1 MAKATNRGIVIL
13 YQGQSLTKDVE
24 EAILKI
30 IAPFT
35 YGNEGK
41 ADVFQLN
48 ANNLAL
54 AAAGQAQ
61 RGKLIYLNV
70 KSNTPEVK
78 TPEVKAADLVGIT
91 FEKQLKDEDPVL
103 FVLRVSSVVNAA
115 KNDGSD
121 GSIALIRAL
130 KIAAKP
136 GFSFSVGSE
145 ILEKYHLTSQA
156 LEIIRRVLKAN
167 DIL

>member
-24 EAILKI
+24 EAIVKI

-61 RGKLIYLNV
+61 RGKLIYFNV
-70 KSNTPEVK
+70 KSDTPE
-78 TPEVKAADLVGIT
+78 TKAADLIGIT

-136 GFSFSVGSE
+136 GFSFLVGSE

-156 LEIIRRVLKAN
+156 IEIIRRVLTAN
-167 DIL
+167 NIPYE

>member
-61 RGKLIYLNV
+61 RGKLIYFNV
-70 KSNTPEVK
+70 KSDTPEI
-78 TPEVKAADLVGIT
+78 KAADLIGIT

-103 FVLRVSSVVNAA
+103 FVLRVSSAVNAA
-115 KNDGSD
+115 KNDASD
-121 GSIALIRAL
+121 GAVALIRAL

-167 DIL
+167 DIPYE

>member
-1 MAKATNRGIVIL
+1 MAKATNRGLVIL

-61 RGKLIYLNV
+61 RGKLIYFNV
-70 KSNTPEVK
+70 KSDTPEI
-78 TPEVKAADLVGIT
+78 KAADIIGIT

-103 FVLRVSSVVNAA
+103 FVLRVSSAVNAA
-115 KNDGSD
+115 KNDASD
-121 GSIALIRAL
+121 GAVALIRAL

-167 DIL
+167 DIPYE

>member
-24 EAILKI
+24 EAIVKI

-61 RGKLIYLNV
+61 RGKLIYFNV
-70 KSNTPEVK
+70 KSD
-78 TPEVKAADLVGIT
+78 TPEVKAADLIGIT

-115 KNDGSD
+115 KNDGSN

-136 GFSFSVGSE
+136 GFGFSVGSE

-167 DIL
+167 DIPYE

>member
-13 YQGQSLTKDVE
+13 YQGQSLTKNVE

-30 IAPFT
+30 IAPFA

-48 ANNLAL
+48 ANDLAL
-54 AAAGQAQ
+54 AAAGQVQ
-61 RGKLIYLNV
+61 RSKLIYFNV
-70 KSNTPEVK
+70 KSD
-78 TPEVKAADLVGIT
+78 TPEVKAADLIGIT
-91 FEKQLKDEDPVL
+91 FEKQLKDEDPILLVM
-103 FVLRVSSVVNAA
+103 RVSSAINAA

-167 DIL
+167 DIPYE

>member
-61 RGKLIYLNV
+61 RGKLIYFNV
-70 KSNTPEVK
+70 KSDTPEI
-78 TPEVKAADLVGIT
+78 KAADIIGIT

-103 FVLRVSSVVNAA
+103 FVLRISSAVNAA
-115 KNDGSD
+115 KNDVSD
-121 GSIALIRAL
+121 GAVALIRAL

-167 DIL
+167 DIPYE

>member
-24 EAILKI
+24 EAIVKI

-61 RGKLIYLNV
+61 RGKLIYFNV
-70 KSNTPEVK
+70 KSD
-78 TPEVKAADLVGIT
+78 TPEVKAADLIGIT
-91 FEKQLKDEDPVL
+91 FEKQLKDEDPILLVM
-103 FVLRVSSVVNAA
+103 RISSAINAA
-115 KNDGSD
+115 KNNGSD

-136 GFSFSVGSE
+136 GFGFSVGSE

-156 LEIIRRVLKAN
+156 IEIIRRVLTAN
-167 DIL
+167 NIPYE

>member
-1 MAKATNRGIVIL
+1 MTKATNRGIVIL

-61 RGKLIYLNV
+61 RGKLIYFNV
-70 KSNTPEVK
+70 KPD
-78 TPEVKAADLVGIT
+78 TPEVKAADLIGIT

-115 KNDGSD
+115 KNDSSD
-121 GSIALIRAL
+121 GAVALIRAL

-167 DIL
+167 EIPYE

>member
-24 EAILKI
+24 EAIVKI

-61 RGKLIYLNV
+61 RGKLIYFNV
-70 KSNTPEVK
+70 KSDTPE
-78 TPEVKAADLVGIT
+78 TKAADLIGIT

-115 KNDGSD
+115 KNNGSD

-156 LEIIRRVLKAN
+156 IEIIRRVLTAN
-167 DIL
+167 NIPYE

>member
-61 RGKLIYLNV
+61 RGKLIYFNV
-70 KSNTPEVK
+70 KSD
-78 TPEVKAADLVGIT
+78 TPEVKAADLIGIT
-91 FEKQLKDEDPVL
+91 FEKQLKDEDPILLVM
-103 FVLRVSSVVNAA
+103 RISSAINAA

-121 GSIALIRAL
+121 GAIALIRAL

-145 ILEKYHLTSQA
+145 ILEKYHLTSRA
-156 LEIIRRVLKAN
+156 LEIIRRVLTAN
-167 DIL
+167 NIPYE

>member
-24 EAILKI
+24 EAIVKI

-61 RGKLIYLNV
+61 RGKIIYFNV
-70 KSNTPEVK
+70 KSDTPEA
-78 TPEVKAADLVGIT
+78 KAADIIGIT

-103 FVLRVSSVVNAA
+103 LVMRISSAINAA

-156 LEIIRRVLKAN
+156 IEIIRRVLTAN
-167 DIL
+167 NIPYE

>member
-24 EAILKI
+24 EAIVKI

-61 RGKLIYLNV
+61 RSKLIYFNV
-70 KSNTPEVK
+70 KSDTPEA
-78 TPEVKAADLVGIT
+78 KAADLIGIT

-136 GFSFSVGSE
+136 GFGFSVGSE

-156 LEIIRRVLKAN
+156 IEIIRRVLTAN
-167 DIL
+167 NIPYE

>member
-24 EAILKI
+24 EAIVKI

-61 RGKLIYLNV
+61 RGKLIYFNV
-70 KSNTPEVK
+70 KSDTPEI
-78 TPEVKAADLVGIT
+78 KAADIIGIT
-91 FEKQLKDEDPVL
+91 FEKQLKDEDPILLVM
-103 FVLRVSSVVNAA
+103 RISSAINAA
-115 KNDGSD
+115 KNNGSD

-136 GFSFSVGSE
+136 GFGFSVGSE

-156 LEIIRRVLKAN
+156 IEIIRRVLIAN
-167 DIL
+167 NIPYE

>member
-54 AAAGQAQ
+54 AAAVQAK
-61 RGKLIYLNV
+61 RAKLICSNV
-70 KSNTPEVK
+70 KSVSP
-78 TPEVKAADLVGIT
+78 PEVKAADLIGIT
-91 FEKQLKDEDPVL
+91 FEKQLKDEDPILLVM
-103 FVLRVSSVVNAA
+103 RISSAINAA

-167 DIL
+167 DIPYE

>member
-24 EAILKI
+24 EAIVKI

-61 RGKLIYLNV
+61 RGKLIYFNV
-70 KSNTPEVK
+70 KSDTTEA
-78 TPEVKAADLVGIT
+78 KAADLIGIT

-115 KNDGSD
+115 KNDVSD

-156 LEIIRRVLKAN
+156 IEIIRRVLTAN
-167 DIL
+167 NIPYE

>member
-61 RGKLIYLNV
+61 RGKLIYFNV
-70 KSNTPEVK
+70 KSD
-78 TPEVKAADLVGIT
+78 TPEVKAADLIGIT

-115 KNDGSD
+115 KNDASD

-167 DIL
+167 DIPYE

>member
-13 YQGQSLTKDVE
+13 YQGQSLTKNVE

-30 IAPFT
+30 IAPFA

-48 ANNLAL
+48 ANDLAL
-54 AAAGQAQ
+54 AAAGQVQ
-61 RGKLIYLNV
+61 RSKLIYFNV
-70 KSNTPEVK
+70 KSD
-78 TPEVKAADLVGIT
+78 TPEVKAADLIGIT
-91 FEKQLKDEDPVL
+91 FEKQLKDEDPILLVM
-103 FVLRVSSVVNAA
+103 RISSAINAA

-167 DIL
+167 DIPYE

>member
-24 EAILKI
+24 EAIVKI

-61 RGKLIYLNV
+61 RGKLIYFNV
-70 KSNTPEVK
+70 KSD
-78 TPEVKAADLVGIT
+78 TPEVKAADLIGIT
-91 FEKQLKDEDPVL
+91 FEKQLKDEDPILLVM
-103 FVLRVSSVVNAA
+103 RISSVINAA

-136 GFSFSVGSE
+136 GFGFSVGSE

-156 LEIIRRVLKAN
+156 IEIIRRVLTAN
-167 DIL
+167 NIPYE

>member
-61 RGKLIYLNV
+61 RGKLIYFNV
-70 KSNTPEVK
+70 KSDTA
-78 TPEVKAADLVGIT
+78 EVKAADLIGIT

-115 KNDGSD
+115 KNNGSD

-145 ILEKYHLTSQA
+145 ILEKYHITSQA

-167 DIL
+167 DIPYE

>member
-61 RGKLIYLNV
+61 RGKLIYFNV
-70 KSNTPEVK
+70 KSD
-78 TPEVKAADLVGIT
+78 TPEVKAADLIGIT
-91 FEKQLKDEDPVL
+91 FEKQLKDEDPILLVM
-103 FVLRVSSVVNAA
+103 RISSAINAA

-167 DIL
+167 DIPYE

>member
-61 RGKLIYLNV
+61 RGKLIYFNV
-70 KSNTPEVK
+70 KSDTPEI
-78 TPEVKAADLVGIT
+78 KAADIIGIT
-91 FEKQLKDEDPVL
+91 FEKQLKDEDPVF
-103 FVLRVSSVVNAA
+103 FVLRVSSAVNAA
-115 KNDGSD
+115 KNDASD
-121 GSIALIRAL
+121 GAVALIRAL

-167 DIL
+167 DIPYE

>member
-1 MAKATNRGIVIL
+1 MAAKFTNRGIVIL

-61 RGKLIYLNV
+61 RGKLIYFNV
-70 KSNTPEVK
+70 KSDTPEI
-78 TPEVKAADLVGIT
+78 KAADLIGIT

-103 FVLRVSSVVNAA
+103 FVLRISSAVNAA
-115 KNDGSD
+115 KNDVSD
-121 GSIALIRAL
+121 GAVALIRAL

-167 DIL
+167 DIPYE

>member
-24 EAILKI
+24 EAIVKI

-61 RGKLIYLNV
+61 RGKLIYFNV
-70 KSNTPEVK
+70 KSD
-78 TPEVKAADLVGIT
+78 TPEVKAADLIGIT
-91 FEKQLKDEDPVL
+91 FEKQLKDEDPILLVM
-103 FVLRVSSVVNAA
+103 RISSAINAA

-136 GFSFSVGSE
+136 GFGFSVGSE

-156 LEIIRRVLKAN
+156 IEIIRRVLTAN
-167 DIL
+167 DIPYE

>member
-61 RGKLIYLNV
+61 RSKLIYFNV
-70 KSNTPEVK
+70 KSD
-78 TPEVKAADLVGIT
+78 TPEVKAADLIGIT
-91 FEKQLKDEDPVL
+91 FEKQLKDEDPILLVM
-103 FVLRVSSVVNAA
+103 RISSAINAA

-145 ILEKYHLTSQA
+145 ILEKYHLTSRA
-156 LEIIRRVLKAN
+156 LEIIRRVLKVN
-167 DIL
+167 DIPYE

>member
-13 YQGQSLTKDVE
+13 YQGQSLTKDIE

-61 RGKLIYLNV
+61 RGKLIYFNV

-78 TPEVKAADLVGIT
+78 AADLIGLT

-103 FVLRVSSVVNAA
+103 FVMRVSSAINAA

-167 DIL
+167 DIPYE